1 MASENKINWQEW
13 SKNAFDQAR
22 VQNKPMIINVGHEG
36 CIACRWMKDETF
48 SESGVIEI
56 INKNFVAIQ
65 VDSEMRP
72 DIGERYSDWAWPA
85 TAFNKPD
92 GTQVLAIRGNR
103 QPDDFKKILNKIL
116 NDHLSGKLKADQL
129 APYAAPVKIR
139 NTPLIQIRNQVRAQ
153 LDNSFDDKQ
162 GGWGSN
168 KILEHAEPIIQF
180 ATRYHL
186 ENDKRALYRFMK
198 TADGFMH
205 HIDEVWGGIFYESLD
220 NWDDLIFEKRL
231 ETQASALQLFSTA
244 YEITREKRFIVAL
257 DHIQRYLNEH
267 LRSESNLYFASQQ
280 ANIYNPSKEIS
291 LPNYYDLDD
300 ENRREIGLPSID
312 RSLYAD
318 LNGRVI
324 SGLVYAYEATGKTE
338 YLTNAIRTAKALIKH
353 HKINDTY
360 FIQFK
365 QNAEFRTDERVH
377 KVLENNTI
385 YLRPHAYLGI
395 AFVDLHRATANKHW
409 LIQAQSV
416 VNVLKNLQDNSLGG
430 FFATKNQIIP
440 RKPLEDNA
448 TAARFLYMMSV
459 LKKESEYHDMAEKAI
474 RASASKSIVEREGR
488 ITGNLAEA
496 TELLTAGY
504 LEFSIVGNKND
515 PAAQKLF
522 ETSRQ
527 VYEPRKILHFEQP
540 GRYPKRDKAALY
552 ICNIQ
557 ACSVPIYDAININ
570 KEVGK
575 FLDM

>member
-1 MASENKINWQEW
+1 MATENKINWQEW
-13 SKNAFDQAR
+13 SKNAFDEAKATNR
-22 VQNKPMIINVGHEG
+22 PMIINVGHEG

-48 SESGVIEI
+48 SESEVIEI
-56 INKNFVAIQ
+56 INKNFIAIQ

-116 NDHLSGKLKADQL
+116 DDHQSGKLKADQL

-139 NTPLIQIRNQVRAQ
+139 DTPLIQIRNQVRAQ
-153 LDNSFDDKQ
+153 LDNSFDDNL

-180 ATRYHL
+180 ATRYYL
-186 ENDKRALYRFMK
+186 ENDKQAHQRFMK
-198 TADGFMH
+198 TVNGFMH
-205 HIDEVWGGIFYESLD
+205 HIDETWGGIFYESLN
-220 NWDDLIFEKRL
+220 NWDDMIFEKRL

-244 YEITREKRFIVAL
+244 YELTGEKRFVVAL

-267 LRSESNLYFASQQ
+267 LKSDSNLYFASQQ
-280 ANIYNPSKEIS
+280 ANIYRPSREIS
-291 LPNYYDLDD
+291 LPDYYELND
-300 ENRREIGLPSID
+300 ENRRLIGLPSID
-312 RSLYAD
+312 RSLYTD
-318 LNGRVI
+318 LNARVI
-324 SGLVYAYEATGKTE
+324 SGLVYAYDATGKTD
-338 YLTNAIRTAKALIKH
+338 YLTNAIQIAKSLVKH
-353 HKINDTY
+353 HKVNNAY

-365 QNAEFRTDERVH
+365 KNAEFRADERVH
-377 KVLENNTI
+377 KVLENNGI

-395 AFVDLHRATANKHW
+395 AFVDLHRATADKYW
-409 LIQAQSV
+409 LIQANSV
-416 VNVLKNLQDNSLGG
+416 INVLKDLQDNSLGG

-448 TAARFLYMMSV
+448 TTARFLYMMSV
-459 LKKESEYHDMAEKAI
+459 LKKKPEYYNMAENAI
-474 RASASKSIVEREGR
+474 RASASKDIVEREGR
-488 ITGNLAEA
+488 ITGNLAVA

-504 LEFSIVGNKND
+504 LEFSIVGNKHD

-522 ETSRQ
+522 DSSRQ
-527 VYEPRKILHFEQP
+527 VYEPRKILHFEKP

-552 ICNIQ
+552 ICNTQ
-557 ACSVPIYDAININ
+557 ACSKPIYETVNIK
-570 KEVGK
+570 KEVRK
-575 FLDM
+575 FLDI